1 MKSFF
6 ALLVF
11 SLFFNFAHASLEVN
25 VPFSPGGA
33 VDIIG
38 RHLGEYLNKNGY
50 SNFSTNTPGAG
61 GDIGLNHIIT
71 KKNNVIM
78 VSGHGPIVFRSL
90 EQKKENA
97 YLKDTFIIGPIFSVP
112 QGFLSSE
119 LGFKNINELIVSA
132 RAEELPC
139 GISNT
144 QGTAELKKFNSLH
157 GTKFVPVNYKGS
169 SELRN
174 DLLGN
179 HVKCAY
185 DTLNSHYSLIKSNKV
200 RLLAITQ
207 LEKDF
212 ENVPVWSST
221 LSSGTSVSWY
231 AIVLSKDSNL
241 MSDTKLIDLLHRY
254 TSDPKVHSE
263 MKEKGFSPS
272 KIDKNFNA
280 FVEETTKN
288 YLPFFK

>member
-1 MKSFF
+1 MKS
-6 ALLVF
+6 VF
-11 SLFFNFAHASLEVN
+11 VSIVCSLFFNFAHASLEVN
-25 VPFSPGGA
+25 VPFPPGGA

-50 SNFSTNTPGAG
+50 SNFNTNTPGAG
-61 GDIGLNHIIT
+61 GDIGLNHVIT

-97 YLKDTFIIGPIFSVP
+97 YIKDTVVIGPIFSVP
-112 QGFLSSE
+112 QGILSSSSS
-119 LGFKNINELIVSA
+119 FKNINELVVSA
-132 RAEELPC
+132 KAEELPC

-144 QGTAELKKFNSLH
+144 QGTAELKKFNTLH

-169 SELRN
+169 AELRN
-174 DLLGN
+174 DLVGN
-179 HVKCAY
+179 HIKCAY
-185 DTLNSHYSLIKSNKV
+185 DTLNTHYSLIKSDKI

-212 ENVPVWSST
+212 ENVPLLSST
-221 LSSGTSVSWY
+221 LSSGNSVSWY
-231 AIVLSKDSNL
+231 AMVLPKDSNL
-241 MSDTKLIDLLHRY
+241 LLDTKLIDLLHRY
-254 TSDPKVHSE
+254 TNDPTVHSE

-280 FVEETTKN
+280 FVEDTTKK